1 MLPRGLQI
9 SPLDTFVT
17 YRNTFVLTE
26 PMVQDLFVTACE
38 GGINYWA
45 SVSDYDFVKITA
57 TIFDIED
64 EAEYAVTAE
73 TIIDG
78 VLQVALRTSEDDNY
92 LRLMQEIQHTTYD
105 AIGADIVLQM
115 GIFGELIYG

>member
-1 MLPRGLQI
+1 
-9 SPLDTFVT
+9 
-17 YRNTFVLTE
+17 
-26 PMVQDLFVTACE
+26 MVQDLFVTACE

-45 SVSDYDFVKITA
+45 DVSNYDFVKITA
-57 TIFDIED
+57 TVLDIED
-64 EAEYAVTAE
+64 RTEYNVNAC

-78 VLQVALRTSEDDNY
+78 VLTVADSLRYDDTY
-92 LRLMQEIQHTTYD
+92 LALMQEIQHTTYD

>member
-1 MLPRGLQI
+1 MTATEL

-17 YRNTFVLTE
+17 YSNTFVLTE

-45 SVSDYDFVKITA
+45 FVNDYDFVKITA
-57 TIFDIED
+57 TILDIED
-64 EAEYAVTAE
+64 ETEYAVTAE

-78 VLQVALRTSEDDNY
+78 VLQVARRIAEDDNY